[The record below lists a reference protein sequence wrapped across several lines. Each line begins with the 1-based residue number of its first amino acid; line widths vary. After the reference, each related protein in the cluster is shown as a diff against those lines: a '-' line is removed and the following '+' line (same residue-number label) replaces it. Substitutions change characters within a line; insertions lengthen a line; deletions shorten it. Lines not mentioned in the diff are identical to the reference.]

1 MFFGYMTPEMANFM
15 AKNVQKQKKLKEL
28 KDEMTRVLT
37 NMKGFSMSGL
47 MYYNAL
53 QQQYNKLK
61 DEQIKLEV

>member
-1 MFFGYMTPEMANFM
+1 MTPEMANFM
-15 AKNVQKQKKLKEL
+15 AQNAQKQKKLKEL

-53 QQQYNKLK
+53 HQQYNKLK